1 MHIQADATE
10 PNEDEDLEIGSM
22 IRQDFSDLEHGR
34 NLRNVTGEEEIMS
47 RIAAR
52 DLSDINLLAE
62 SEGENLEDTV
72 I

>member
-10 PNEDEDLEIGSM
+10 PNEDKDMEIGSM
-22 IRQDFSDLEHGR
+22 IREDFSDLEHGR
-34 NLRNVTGEEEIMS
+34 NLRNITGEEEIMS